1 MAQEEII
8 FKISADAGQAEKE
21 TASLEHSLEGVNEAA
36 EELMKTNKGLNA
48 TFEDIYGDLQP
59 LSGRIGELEDRMYE
73 LALAN
78 KTNTEEYKEL
88 EAEVVKYKQT
98 VLSTDKAVDQLVEQ
112 GSGLGA
118 ALQIGTAVTAGYGA
132 IQGSM
137 VALGIESESL
147 EKSFVKLQA
156 VQTIL
161 ASLEQL
167 KLSLDKQ
174 SIVVTK
180 AKAAATWV
188 TTIAQTAWTTATAGT
203 TAAMG
208 ALKIAMLAIP
218 ILAIIAGIVALVT
231 AIASLFTAT
240 EEAEEMNKKLTASL
254 EKNREAFERNT
265 AAAQKATENRLK
277 LAKAQG
283 KSIEEIHQLELKNL
297 EQIEK
302 ARKNDLKLTLNEIS
316 QKREVLKKARSEENW
331 ELAKE
336 IVEEIQS
343 NRKKYRDL
351 RLLDNDYYTNR
362 EVLIL
367 DHNKKLEEEEKKAQ
381 EKRNSNWKAAA
392 DKRKKQE
399 EDEARKKLERERLLT
414 DLMLNNI
421 EDEELRKLSILQESH
436 KREEAE
442 LIKKYGEDTMLL
454 AQLEIKQGEEMTK
467 LTQEIEA
474 KRKAEKD
481 KADKK
486 QLDEDKKLAEQKA
499 RDKRAQLEG
508 ELIRDREDFE
518 LTQKLQKELAELDR
532 DRVLNDT
539 ESTEGEKFKVKQEY
553 AQRIAELD
561 KAKADRQ
568 LALEA
573 ETAQAIKNVY
583 ESSFSAIS
591 NLSEGIFALRI
602 ANAESGSK
610 KELELQKKAFEFNKK
625 MQIAQATI
633 QGIQSVQNAFTTA
646 AASPLTTVFPA
657 YPFIQAAAAGAN
669 ALGNILKIKATTFQG
684 GGSVGSTSTNPPTV
698 GVPTDVETPEDTT
711 TLTEGLEGAGQSMS
725 VTLVDSQVKQALDES
740 AKVEIISKLG

>member
-657 YPFIQAAAAGAN
+657 YPYIQASAAGVK